1 MTAHATK
8 TLTIALAAAFLAA
21 GCAQPEKAAPTQSV
35 TTASSG
41 PAAAVALK
49 STATVT
55 KVNRKTRE
63 VTLRR
68 ADESLVTIVAGEE
81 VRNFNQIKVGDIVET
96 EVIEALAVALE
107 PAHTQVRERRES
119 VSGSRAELGEK
130 PGVKTTRT
138 VEIVAQVVA
147 INAKKREVTVRGAL
161 QTVVLKAGEGVDLSP
176 IKVGD
181 NVRAVY
187 IESLSIQVRSPGR

>member
-1 MTAHATK
+1 MAMQTTK
-8 TLTIALAAAFLAA
+8 TLAIALATALLAA
-21 GCAQPEKAAPTQSV
+21 GCAQPEKTAPAQSATV
-35 TTASSG
+35 GASG

-55 KVNRKTRE
+55 RVDRKTRE
-63 VTLRR
+63 VTLKR
-68 ADESLVTIVAGEE
+68 ADGSLVTLVAGQE

-96 EVIEALAVALE
+96 EVIEALAVVLE
-107 PAHTQVRERRES
+107 PATTQVRERRES
-119 VSGSRAELGEK
+119 VTGQRAPLGQK

-147 INAKKREVTVRGAL
+147 IDAAKREVIITGAK
-161 QTVVLKAGEGVDLSP
+161 QTVALKVGEGVNLSA

-181 NVRAVY
+181 NVYAVY
-187 IESLSIQVRSPGR
+187 VESISIQVRSPGR